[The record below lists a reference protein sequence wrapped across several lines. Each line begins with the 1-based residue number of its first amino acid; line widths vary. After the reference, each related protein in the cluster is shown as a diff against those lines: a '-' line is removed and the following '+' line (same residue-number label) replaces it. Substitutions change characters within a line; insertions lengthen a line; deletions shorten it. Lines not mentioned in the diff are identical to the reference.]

1 MEDWIGPACVCLAK
15 DQGQSVSA
23 IFVDYGQEA
32 AVNER
37 AAAVKLCAYLTVPLQ
52 QVVCRA
58 NGPFGSGEIFG
69 RNGFLVMA
77 ALMYGGKRRGRIGL
91 GIHAGTPYY
100 DCTPA
105 FAESINR
112 VISEYGDGAVE
123 LWTPFLCEPKTTIY
137 RYLKTTG
144 IPLEITY
151 SCEAGQRARPMSSLP
166 FMPG

>member
-1 MEDWIGPACVCLAK
+1 LHLAK
-15 DQGQSVSA
+15 EQGQSVSA

-37 AAAVKLCAYLTVPLQ
+37 AAAIKLCGHLTVPLRE
-52 QVVCRA
+52 VVCRA
-58 NGPFGSGEIFG
+58 SASFGSGEIFG

-77 ALMYGGKRRGRIGL
+77 ALMYGSKIRGKIGL

-100 DCTPA
+100 DCTTA
-105 FAESINR
+105 FAESMNR
-112 VISEYGDGAVE
+112 VLTEYSDGAVE
-123 LWTPFLCEPKTTIY
+123 LWTPFLCEPKITMY

-151 SCEAGQRARPMSSLP
+151 SCEAGKNPPCQTCLSCLDRKALACI
-166 FMPG
+166 